1 MSEVRQAPAETPK
14 IRRFFKIS
22 LIVGFLVLVNYGG
35 SLVVEQINFQ
45 LWPEHEHLMITV
57 LWIAIVVYVLWM
69 AIPFV
74 PGIELGLA
82 LMVMLGTRGI
92 VLVYLCT
99 LLSLSLSFTIGRLIP
114 LNGFARFLGWL
125 HLYKAQDLVL
135 QLEPLNSEEKLNFL
149 LRTAPS
155 KVIPFLLKHR
165 YLTIAIAL
173 NLPGNA
179 LIGGGGGIGL
189 ISGMSKLYP
198 FPKYILLVS
207 LAITPLPLLFLAGK
221 LPI

>member
-22 LIVGFLVLVNYGG
+22 LIVGLLVLVNYGG

-57 LWIAIVVYVLWM
+57 LWFAIVVYVLWM
-69 AIPFV
+69 ALPFV

-82 LMVMLGTRGI
+82 LMVMLGTRGV

-125 HLYKAQDLVL
+125 HLHKAQDLVL

-189 ISGMSKLYP
+189 ITGMSRLYP

-207 LAITPLPLLFLAGK
+207 LAITPLPILLLAGK
-221 LPI
+221 LPV

>member
-1 MSEVRQAPAETPK
+1 MSEARQAPAETPK

-22 LIVGFLVLVNYGG
+22 LIIGFLVLVNYGG

-57 LWIAIVVYVLWM
+57 LWFAIVVYVLWM
-69 AIPFV
+69 ALPFV

-114 LNGFARFLGWL
+114 LHGFARFLGWL
-125 HLYKAQDLVL
+125 HLHKAQDLVL

-149 LRTAPS
+149 LRSAPS

-189 ISGMSKLYP
+189 ITGMSRLYP

-207 LAITPLPLLFLAGK
+207 LAITPLPILLLTGK
-221 LPI
+221 LPV

>member
-69 AIPFV
+69 ALPFV

-173 NLPGNA
+173 NLPGNS

-189 ISGMSKLYP
+189 ITGMSRLYP

-207 LAITPLPLLFLAGK
+207 LAITPLPILLLAGK
-221 LPI
+221 LPV